1 MLGGRADSLAAPGFS
16 DTNSDSGFNSNPQSE
31 GSSNDGSRSISG
43 IDDLD
48 DEIPF

>member
-1 MLGGRADSLAAPGFS
+1 MNHAETHQKDAAEKEEQ
-16 DTNSDSGFNSNPQSE
+16 SDSGFNSNPQSE